1 MILIEA
7 FLETKAPKCFGVK
20 MCYEL
25 VPKFVPNDIFIYDV
39 DVAWPGSTQDARI
52 WNRSEVTRV
61 VEETKNYYIAGDI
74 GYLSLS
80 YVRKRIRKV
89 DKKVSLVSKNLE
101 LG

>member
-1 MILIEA
+1 M
-7 FLETKAPKCFGVK
+7 
-20 MCYEL
+20 
-25 VPKFVPNDIFIYDV
+25 

-61 VEETKNYYIAGDI
+61 VEETKNYYIVG